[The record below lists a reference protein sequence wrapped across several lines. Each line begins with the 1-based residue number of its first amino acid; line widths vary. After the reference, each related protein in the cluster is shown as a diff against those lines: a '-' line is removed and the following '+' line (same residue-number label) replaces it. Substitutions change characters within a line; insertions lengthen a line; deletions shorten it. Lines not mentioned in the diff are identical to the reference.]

1 MIKLRLKR
9 FGKKKEASFRIVACN
24 STSRRDGRPLQE
36 LGFYNPRTKETR
48 LDTEAL
54 RTRLTQGA
62 QPTDVV
68 RTLLEKGGLLEKI
81 ERPSIAIG
89 KAKLEK
95 EKAAKSKIKKEGN
108 DSSEVES
115 DKNEADWKFEMVE
128 LFKAGEI
135 TKARKLVCASAR
147 AEEMEEV
154 YRWLYDNIE
163 LFGNEEQQDKAVIII
178 KQGLVDHTLVV
189 DPEINLAATLIK
201 LARL

>member
-36 LGFYNPRTKETR
+36 LGFDNPRTKETR

-62 QPTDVV
+62 QPPDVL

-95 EKAAKSKIKKEGN
+95 EKLAKAKTKDEENESIKAESAA
-108 DSSEVES
+108 
-115 DKNEADWKFEMVE
+115 NEAE
-128 LFKAGEI
+128 
-135 TKARKLVCASAR
+135 S
-147 AEEMEEV
+147 
-154 YRWLYDNIE
+154 
-163 LFGNEEQQDKAVIII
+163 
-178 KQGLVDHTLVV
+178 
-189 DPEINLAATLIK
+189 
-201 LARL
+201 

>member
-54 RTRLTQGA
+54 RIRLTQGA

-68 RTLLEKGGLLEKI
+68 RTLLEKGGLLEKKV
-81 ERPSIAIG
+81 RPSIAIG

-95 EKAAKSKIKKEGN
+95 EKIEKAKSEEAQN
-108 DSSEVES
+108 DS
-115 DKNEADWKFEMVE
+115 KEAV
-128 LFKAGEI
+128 
-135 TKARKLVCASAR
+135 S
-147 AEEMEEV
+147 
-154 YRWLYDNIE
+154 
-163 LFGNEEQQDKAVIII
+163 
-178 KQGLVDHTLVV
+178 
-189 DPEINLAATLIK
+189 
-201 LARL
+201 